1 MLLNNA
7 SAVYGDA
14 AVAAMSI
21 VGRVSF
27 VVFAF
32 GIGIGQGLQPVSSF
46 NYGAKLY
53 SRVRG
58 GYIFTLIYGTS
69 VCTVLSAVVFFAA
82 DFIIRQFRDDPQV
95 IAIGTPALKAQCVAM
110 TIGML
115 MQCTNM
121 LYQSIGKSGPAT
133 VLASLRNGVCFIPL
147 ILLLPRFFGVNGI
160 IFAQPCADFLAAA
173 ISLPVALHFI
183 RSLPPDGE
191 A

>member
-7 SAVYGDA
+7 SSVYGDA

-53 SRVRG
+53 SRVRKA
-58 GYIFTLIYGTS
+58 YIFTLCYGTA
-69 VCTVLSAVVFFAA
+69 VCSVLSTAVLFAS
-82 DFIIRQFRDDPQV
+82 DFVIRQFRDDPEV
-95 IAIGTPALKAQCVAM
+95 LAIGAPALRAQCVAM
-110 TIGML
+110 IVCMI

-133 VLASLRNGVCFIPL
+133 ALASLRNGICFIPL
-147 ILLLPRFFGVNGI
+147 IVILPRFFGVDGI
-160 IFAQPCADFLAAA
+160 IFAQPCADFLAAG
-173 ISLPVALHFI
+173 ISLPFALHFI
-183 RSLPPDGE
+183 RTLPPDGN